1 MYGQCSTSNAQAL
14 QFMKT
19 QKSGSSNSFAQMG
32 VPISGNLPFMCG
44 FKVLSHLNCIKRKE
58 KANFAPPTK
67 ILGILTSHVLAPSP
81 SPLFYVASIN
91 CLKEPREIYSKEWA

>member
-1 MYGQCSTSNAQAL
+1 MPQAL

-19 QKSGSSNSFAQMG
+19 QKCGSLNSFAQMG
-32 VPISGNLPFMCG
+32 GPISGNLPFMCD

-58 KANFAPPTK
+58 KAKASPTK

-81 SPLFYVASIN
+81 SPFVLLGIHQLFERAEQDLFKRVGLIEA
-91 CLKEPREIYSKEWA
+91 W